1 MTGQQ
6 CRGKIGIDGT
16 VKNVVANQQS
26 TTAPKIVWIRNN
38 WIRSGFDFFST
49 NELKILL
56 GICTARGLCYDLGLS
71 RCFF

>member
-26 TTAPKIVWIRNN
+26 TTAPKIVWID
-38 WIRSGFDFFST
+38 DFFRRAEGRT
-49 NELKILL
+49 IAWQHFRFAFL
-56 GICTARGLCYDLGLS
+56 GSVHTDGGLVVI
-71 RCFF
+71 RNAPR